1 MGIKKIT
8 GVVLAKR
15 AGFLK
20 ILLDDRKDDGYD
32 MLETT
37 RAARKLEVGERF
49 SLYATSN
56 KVKLVKGKK
65 VYTYID
71 ATEQPDGTEIYEL
84 KVKTKQLKILNKL
97 LSNEYNNLDYKI
109 KHPDFF
115 DSNDGEDDEETKKI
129 IRDMLNKI
137 FYMLY

>member
-1 MGIKKIT
+1 M
-8 GVVLAKR
+8 
-15 AGFLK
+15 
-20 ILLDDRKDDGYD
+20 LDDRKDDGYD

-84 KVKTKQLKILNKL
+84 KVNTKQLKILNKL

>member
-8 GVVLAKR
+8 GVVLARR
-15 AGFLK
+15 AGFFK
-20 ILLDDRKDDGYD
+20 VLLDDRKDGGYD
-32 MLETT
+32 MLEAS
-37 RAARKLEVGERF
+37 RVARKLEVGERF

-56 KVKLVKGKK
+56 KVKIVNNKK

-84 KVKTKQLKILNKL
+84 KVNTNQLKILNKL

-115 DSNDGEDDEETKKI
+115 DSNDGKDDEETKKI
-129 IRDMLNKI
+129 IRDILNKI

>member
-32 MLETT
+32 MLEAS
-37 RAARKLEVGERF
+37 RVARKLSVGDRF

-56 KVKLVKGKK
+56 KVKLVNNKK

-71 ATEQPDGTEIYEL
+71 ATEQPDGTEVYEL
-84 KVKTKQLKILNKL
+84 KVNTRQLKILNKL

-115 DSNDGEDDEETKKI
+115 ESNDDENDEETKKI
-129 IRDMLNKI
+129 IRDILNKI
-137 FYMLY
+137 YYMLY